1 MQGSRKAQFL
11 DELPAEDPTS
21 KTLNYINGNHFVQED
36 SENELVVAN
45 GYRNGRVPIADRYT
59 TERNLRSTKLTQDAP
74 PDFKPP
80 ADTSDLQAHGT
91 RKRKTRKSELGG
103 HSGIGSY
110 EMKTR
115 LRTRKSQAGL

>member
-1 MQGSRKAQFL
+1 MTQSQFL
-11 DELPAEDPTS
+11 DDRPAEDLTS

-36 SENELVVAN
+36 SENELVVAINSYGN
-45 GYRNGRVPIADRYT
+45 GQVVNTERYT

-74 PDFKPP
+74 PGFKPP

-91 RKRKTRKSELGG
+91 RKRKTGKRGLGG
-103 HSGIGSY
+103 HSGIGNY

>member
-1 MQGSRKAQFL
+1 M
-11 DELPAEDPTS
+11 DELPAEDSTS

-36 SENELVVAN
+36 SENELVVAK
-45 GYRNGRVPIADRYT
+45 GYRNGQVVNAERYT
-59 TERNLRSTKLTQDAP
+59 TEKNLRSTKLTQDAP

-80 ADTSDLQAHGT
+80 ADTSDLQAHGN
-91 RKRKTRKSELGG
+91 RKRKTGKRGLGG
-103 HSGIGSY
+103 HSGIGNY